1 MEDTTY
7 VLRLQQVEVDEER
20 LEGQPDDVE
29 DLEDIGINDC
39 NR

>member
-29 DLEDIGINDC
+29 DLEDIGVNDC